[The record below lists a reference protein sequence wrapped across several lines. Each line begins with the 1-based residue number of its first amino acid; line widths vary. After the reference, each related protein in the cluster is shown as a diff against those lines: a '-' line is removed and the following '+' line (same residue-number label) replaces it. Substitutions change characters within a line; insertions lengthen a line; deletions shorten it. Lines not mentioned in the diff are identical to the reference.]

1 MYYANDV
8 TRHSH
13 VNNRYP
19 RLVSMACSFSADISR
34 ALLSLVV
41 LTMFVFSTAWAR
53 DPAPVIDATTAPLS
67 GTSKQSIEQR
77 LSIVERKLDNQALVE
92 VMSRLD
98 SLQQEMQKLVGN
110 MEVQTHEVSTMKKR
124 QRDLYVDIDRRIQ
137 QLEKEVSE
145 LKAGQKALEDKLA
158 SVKMSPTSAMDGAP
172 GVSPGTSGVQDI
184 VASTSLSELQVER
197 EAYNRAFNLLKD
209 GRYDLAIASFKA
221 FIETYPKAGDADNA
235 QYWMGDA
242 NYVQK
247 RYDQALKEFQK
258 VLDNYPSSNKRPD
271 ALLRMGYT
279 YEAKGD
285 SKNAI
290 RLLEQVVKDF
300 PGSTAAHLA
309 GKRIQE
315 IKQGP

>member
-1 MYYANDV
+1 MLYTLHHKIEVIKD
-8 TRHSH
+8 SH
-13 VNNRYP
+13 VNKRIT
-19 RLVSMACSFSADISR
+19 RLVNMACFFSCLIITFVAIPLVFSAN
-34 ALLSLVV
+34 
-41 LTMFVFSTAWAR
+41 AWAR
-53 DPAPVIDATTAPLS
+53 EPAPVIDATGAPLNS
-67 GTSKQSIEQR
+67 SSAQSIEQR
-77 LSIVERKLDNQALVE
+77 LDIIERRLNNQALVE

-98 SLQQEMQKLVGN
+98 NLQQELQRIVGN
-110 MEVQTHEVSTMKKR
+110 MEVQTHEVETMKKR

-137 QLEKEVSE
+137 QLELQVKE
-145 LKAGQKALEDKLA
+145 LKDGQKALDDK
-158 SVKMSPTSAMDGAP
+158 
-172 GVSPGTSGVQDI
+172 
-184 VASTSLSELQVER
+184 VASMKMGAANGNGGALQTPPDMPTAGGAGASLSLGELEVER

-221 FIETYPKAGDADNA
+221 FVETYPKASDADNA

-247 RYDQALKEFQK
+247 RYDQALVEFQK
-258 VLDNYPSSNKRPD
+258 VLDNYPKSNKRAD

-285 SKNAI
+285 KKNAV
-290 RLLEQVVKDF
+290 RLLQQVEKDF
-300 PGSTAAHLA
+300 PNSTAAHLA